1 MIKVTDL
8 MFKYP
13 SAQANAIEKLNLEI
27 ESGKYVAILGHNGS
41 GKSTFSKLLV
51 ALYKPADGKIELDGT
66 TISKETL

>member
-13 SAQANAIEKLNLEI
+13 SASAYAIDNLNLEI

-51 ALYKPADGKIELDGT
+51 ALYKPADG
-66 TISKETL
+66 